1 MRNFNAAGAAESE
14 TTMKQIEM
22 TRSEGKKYLTTLSR
36 TLDILN
42 AELIRLEKQHD
53 AGIKVQRKID
63 RLVDTIEELET
74 LGADIEEAVHGC
86 SDE

>member
-1 MRNFNAAGAAESE
+1 
-14 TTMKQIEM
+14 MKQIEM

-53 AGIKVQRKID
+53 AGIKVQVKID
-63 RLVDTIEELET
+63 RLVDTIEELED
-74 LGADIEEAVHGC
+74 LGAEIEEVVHGC